1 MQIPTLVGKRISLVE
16 LSLDFMEDMF
26 EYSKMQE
33 FYGYMEL
40 EPHRS
45 IDDTKNYLAKLL
57 NRINRW
63 NSVYWAICL
72 RKTDKMIGTIGVVD
86 IDKTHKDAQIGYG
99 ISPKY
104 WNLGL
109 FKESLN
115 LVIDYCR
122 RSLGLETIRAR
133 TMAENIASIKGLM
146 RLGFC
151 QESHIDKYYTKPDGS
166 RQNAVIFYINLKNRH
181 NCRNDY

>member
-1 MQIPTLVGKRISLVE
+1 
-16 LSLDFMEDMF
+16 
-26 EYSKMQE
+26 
-33 FYGYMEL
+33 
-40 EPHRS
+40 
-45 IDDTKNYLAKLL
+45 
-57 NRINRW
+57 
-63 NSVYWAICL
+63 
-72 RKTDKMIGTIGVVD
+72 MIGTIGVVD

-166 RQNAVIFYINLKNRH
+166 RQNAVIFYINLKNRL
-181 NCRNDY
+181 NCRKDY